1 MSYQGQYHTI
11 NSAAICPLPIQRPI
25 PIWIGGS
32 AEPAIKRATRIADGF
47 IPLQPIAGTS
57 GFPETIE
64 KIHGWLRENGRDPST
79 FGIEARVTVG
89 TGSPDAWRKTVE
101 EWRTLGASH
110 LGVATVGVGPVGVDA
125 HIKRLREARE
135 VLNG

>member
-1 MSYQGQYHTI
+1 MPVYI
-11 NSAAICPLPIQRPI
+11 AAS
-25 PIWIGGS
+25 G
-32 AEPAIKRATRIADGF
+32 PAAARLAGRIADGF

-57 GFPETIE
+57 GYPETVE

-79 FGIEARVTVG
+79 FGIEARVIVG
-89 TGSPDAWRKTVE
+89 TGSPVDWRKTVE
-101 EWRTLGASH
+101 EWRTLGATH

-135 VLNG
+135 VLDG